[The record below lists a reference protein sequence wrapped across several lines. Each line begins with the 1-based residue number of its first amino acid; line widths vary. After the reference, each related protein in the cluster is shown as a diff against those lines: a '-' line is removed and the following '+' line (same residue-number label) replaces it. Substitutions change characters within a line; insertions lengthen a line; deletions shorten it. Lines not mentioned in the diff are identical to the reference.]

1 MPGIRIMI
9 VDDHEVVRTG
19 LKAILEPEEDLEVV
33 GEAASG
39 DESVEKVPLLDPNLV
54 LMDVRMEQMSGIEA
68 CRLNKSAHPQV
79 KVVMLTSFGDE
90 EAVMAAI
97 MAGASAYLLKNVGR
111 AELIRAIRGVA
122 AGQNLL
128 DPAVTKRVMERLAL
142 LATQEEQREVGGL
155 SGREKEVLTLVA
167 RGSTN
172 KEIGE
177 TLVISEHTARNHV
190 SHILDKLGLS
200 RRSEAAVFAAEHGL
214 LDPKDQPDPPA

>member
-1 MPGIRIMI
+1 MPSIRIMI
-9 VDDHEVVRTG
+9 VDDHEVVRSG

-33 GEAASG
+33 GEASSG
-39 DESVEKVPLLDPNLV
+39 NEAVEKVPLLDPDLV
-54 LMDVRMEQMSGIEA
+54 LMDVRMEEMSGIEA
-68 CRLNKSAHPQV
+68 CRLIKSVHPQV
-79 KVVMLTSFGDE
+79 NVLMLTSFGDE

-111 AELIRAIRGVA
+111 TELIRAIRGVA

-128 DPAVTKRVMERLAL
+128 DPAVTKRVMERLAQL
-142 LATQEEQREVGGL
+142 STREEEREVEGL
-155 SGREKEVLTLVA
+155 SGREKQVLALVA

-177 TLVISEHTARNHV
+177 ILVISEHTARNHV
-190 SHILDKLGLS
+190 SHILDKLGLT

-214 LDPKDQPDPPA
+214 LEPKDQLEPPA